1 MERMTVKRADG
12 RWALANNDG
21 ASPAKQLEKFPV
33 AMERLAAYEDTG
45 LSPEEIEA
53 FVAQVRRDMLT
64 LPDLLAM
71 KGRPV
76 YLSGKGLNQYDIFNE
91 VSTDGIACFWKAALP
106 VEDFGKTWM
115 AYRRRMGD

>member
-1 MERMTVKRADG
+1 MERMTHKDNEGWYIHDQSIYYDEKRRGKGID
-12 RWALANNDG
+12 
-21 ASPAKQLEKFPV
+21 
-33 AMERLAAYEDTG
+33 RLSAYEDTG
-45 LSPEEIEA
+45 LEPEEIEA
-53 FVAQVRRDMLT
+53 LVAQVRRDMLT

-115 AYRRRMGD
+115 AYRRRMWD